1 MEAELHQ
8 LILNEPFRIAHGTSN
23 ERAVVRVR
31 SGGSVA
37 EAPFVPY
44 YGESPEE
51 TLALLRGLASVTDE
65 LPDDAPRAA
74 RLALDLLRH
83 DMAAKAA
90 GLPLWKHLGL
100 PDPNGKSG
108 CRSFSIP
115 VDLESFKERVGETAV
130 QFRVLKLKLGS
141 GNIDFDEAIVAAAR
155 EAAPRATLIADANGG
170 WSPTEAARILPRLEK
185 HELTLVEQPVTHKQ
199 GLEPW
204 RELESRL
211 VRRFVP
217 MVADESA
224 QTAADVEPLEPFVDG
239 VNVKLLKCASFDGA
253 REMIAAARARGMKV
267 LLGCMIE
274 SNLGTA
280 AAAHLAGCVDWI
292 DLDGHL
298 YVANDDF
305 AGLIRFD
312 ANGAL
317 RIDSRPQDTRNQ
329 A

>member
-1 MEAELHQ
+1 MIEAELHR

-23 ERAVVRVR
+23 ERTVVRVR
-31 SGGSVA
+31 SGGGVA

-51 TLALLRGLASVTDE
+51 TLAVLRGLVSLEDE
-65 LPDDAPRAA
+65 LPEGAPRAA

-83 DMAAKAA
+83 DVAAKTA
-90 GLPLWKHLGL
+90 GMPLWKQLGP
-100 PDPNGKSG
+100 PDPNGKAG

-115 VDLESFKERVGETAV
+115 VDLEAFKERVGETAL

-141 GNIDFDEAIVAAAR
+141 GNMDFDEAIVAAAR
-155 EAAPRATLIADANGG
+155 EAAPRAVLIADANGG
-170 WSPTEAARILPRLEK
+170 WSATEAARILPRLEK

-204 RELESRL
+204 REMDSHL
-211 VRRFVP
+211 VRRAVP
-217 MVADESA
+217 LVADESA
-224 QTAADVEPLEPFVDG
+224 QTVADVEPLEPFVDG
-239 VNVKLLKCASFDGA
+239 VNVKLLKCASFGGA
-253 REMIAAARARGMKV
+253 LEMIAMAKARGLKV

-274 SNLGTA
+274 SSLGTA

-317 RIDSRPQDTRNQ
+317 RLR
-329 A
+329 